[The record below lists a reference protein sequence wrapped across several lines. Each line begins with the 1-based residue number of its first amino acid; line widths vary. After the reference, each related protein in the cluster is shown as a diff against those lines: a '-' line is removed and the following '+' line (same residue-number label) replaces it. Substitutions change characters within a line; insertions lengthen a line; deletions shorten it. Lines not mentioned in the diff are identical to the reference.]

1 MKINNAGITFILVA
15 ILVPI
20 SVMGA
25 SFDCKK
31 SRTFI
36 EKAICSNKQLSKL
49 DDKLT
54 EVYLKTLDIA
64 FAPDDLKEEQRE
76 WLTNER
82 NSCQD
87 VTCLKRIYELRIQHL
102 ADYDV
107 SQRTTSVKEPCEFP
121 NLRLPGE
128 YKVFAAGG
136 YTGKTVDYQ
145 IDQSGHQA
153 TQMDVVVNHPSTPV
167 VLVLGAYEPT
177 IWNISWSPSTRIV
190 AVLVSGYHRQA
201 VAGLDPAVPVLNTSY
216 DNSGPCGYFYVEQ
229 NELGSLNP
237 LSRRFF
243 RRPVDMVYL
252 AKSGNILIGEA
263 VPQNVNIITS
273 EATPPESF
281 YDKSAPLAGL
291 AGLEDAVNKGLLRR
305 ATEAD
310 ADKWVSA
317 TSANTS
323 TKRDVPSIAGQE
335 DYKPVRPN
343 IYVIQCEFAT
353 DGLENCKRRHNAYV
367 VLKKFIYPSGLY
379 GEASST
385 FFIPKGIPQPTGNPG
400 HSNIYDFNNLKIEG
414 PISGVAQAPVKR
426 QK

>member
-1 MKINNAGITFILVA
+1 MKNHKTSFASLLAVL
-15 ILVPI
+15 LVPV

-31 SRTFI
+31 SHTFI

-49 DDKLT
+49 DDKLAGA
-54 EVYLKTLDIA
+54 YLKTLDIA
-64 FAPDDLKEEQRE
+64 FAPDDLKEEQCE
-76 WLTNER
+76 WLTNVR
-82 NSCQD
+82 NACQD
-87 VTCLKRIYELRIQHL
+87 VTCLRRIYKQRIQYL

-107 SQRTTSVKEPCEFP
+107 TQRTTSEKEPCEFP
-121 NLRLPGE
+121 NLHLPGE

-136 YTGKTVDYQ
+136 YTGKIVDYQ

-153 TQMDVVVNHPSTPV
+153 TQMDVLVNHPATPV
-167 VLVLGAYEPT
+167 VLILGAYEPT

-190 AVLVSGYHRQA
+190 AALVSGYHQQA
-201 VAGLDPAVPVLNTSY
+201 VAGLDPTIPVLNTSY
-216 DNSGPCGYFYVEQ
+216 DNSGSCGYFYVEQ

-243 RRPVDMVYL
+243 KRPVDMVYL
-252 AKSGNILIGEA
+252 AKGGNILIGEA
-263 VPQNVNIITS
+263 VPQNVKLITS

-291 AGLEDAVNKGLLRR
+291 AGLEDAVNMGLLRR

-310 ADKWVSA
+310 ADEWVSA

-343 IYVIQCEFAT
+343 IYVIQCEFAA

-400 HSNIYDFNNLKIEG
+400 HSNIYDFNNLKIQG
-414 PISGVAQAPVKR
+414 LMSSK
-426 QK
+426 